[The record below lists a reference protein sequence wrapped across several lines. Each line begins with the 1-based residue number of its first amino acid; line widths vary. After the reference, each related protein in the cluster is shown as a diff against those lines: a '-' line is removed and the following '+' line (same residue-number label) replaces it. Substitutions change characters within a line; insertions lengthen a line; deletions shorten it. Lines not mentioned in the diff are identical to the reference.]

1 MLLKNLCHQRII
13 QQKMV
18 PFRPFYVIFVLNP
31 VYHFSLLLVNMADIK
46 PIGKALFLREE
57 ELRRGIEMMF
67 FSYRD
72 FTSEADTILAEQD
85 MGRAHHRA
93 IYFIGRH
100 PGITVSDL
108 LGILNI
114 TKQSLS
120 RVLSGLMR
128 DSFVLQKTGTDDRRQ
143 RLLYLTET
151 GVELEARL
159 TALQGRRFAA
169 AYREAGAEA
178 VDGFKRVLRGLMD
191 QDTLDQMKQQVPPAA
206 DA

>member
-1 MLLKNLCHQRII
+1 
-13 QQKMV
+13 MV
-18 PFRPFYVIFVLNP
+18 PYRPFYGTFTECGL
-31 VYHFSLLLVNMADIK
+31 YHFTSLLVKMADIK

-120 RVLSGLMR
+120 RVLSGLMTNG
-128 DSFVLQKTGTDDRRQ
+128 FVRQKTGVTDRRQ

-151 GVELEARL
+151 GLELEARL
-159 TALQGRRFAA
+159 TALQRRRFAA

-178 VDGFKRVLRGLMD
+178 VDGFQQVLRGLMD
-191 QDTLDQMKQQVPPAA
+191 QDTLQQLKLQVPPVA
-206 DA
+206 DT

>member
-1 MLLKNLCHQRII
+1 
-13 QQKMV
+13 MV
-18 PFRPFYVIFVLNP
+18 PFRPFYVMLSSDHL
-31 VYHFSLLLVNMADIK
+31 YHFSLLMVNMTDIK

-72 FTSEADTILAEQD
+72 FTGEADTILAEQD

-120 RVLSGLMR
+120 RVLSMLMK
-128 DSFVLQKTGTDDRRQ
+128 DGFVLQKTGATDRRQ

-159 TALQGRRFAA
+159 TALQGRRFAT

-178 VDGFKRVLRGLMD
+178 VEGFQQVLRGLMD
-191 QDTLDQMKQQVPPAA
+191 QDTLDQIKQQVPPAA

>member
-1 MLLKNLCHQRII
+1 
-13 QQKMV
+13 MV
-18 PFRPFYVIFVLNP
+18 PLRPFYVMFPFQFL
-31 VYHFSLLLVNMADIK
+31 YHFSLLLVNMADIK

-120 RVLSGLMR
+120 RVLSGLMK
-128 DSFVLQKTGTDDRRQ
+128 DGFVLQKTGATDRRQ

-151 GVELEARL
+151 GVELESRL

-178 VDGFKRVLRGLMD
+178 VDGFQRVLRGLMD

>member
-1 MLLKNLCHQRII
+1 
-13 QQKMV
+13 
-18 PFRPFYVIFVLNP
+18 
-31 VYHFSLLLVNMADIK
+31 MADIK

-72 FTSEADTILAEQD
+72 FTSEADAILAEQD

-120 RVLSGLMR
+120 RVLSGLMKNG
-128 DSFVLQKTGTDDRRQ
+128 FVRQKIGVTDRRQ
-143 RLLYLTET
+143 RLLYLTES

-159 TALQGRRFAA
+159 TTLQGRRFAA

-178 VDGFKRVLRGLMD
+178 VDGFQQVLRGLMD
-191 QDTLDQMKQQVPPAA
+191 QDTLDQMKPQVPTVA
-206 DA
+206 DT

>member
-1 MLLKNLCHQRII
+1 
-13 QQKMV
+13 
-18 PFRPFYVIFVLNP
+18 
-31 VYHFSLLLVNMADIK
+31 
-46 PIGKALFLREE
+46 
-57 ELRRGIEMMF
+57 MF

-72 FTSEADTILAEQD
+72 FTNEADTILAEKD

-114 TKQSLS
+114 PNKVFACSL
-120 RVLSGLMR
+120 RLMKNE
-128 DSFVLQKTGTDDRRQ
+128 FVLQKQALLTAASVYCIYRNRR
-143 RLLYLTET
+143 RART
-151 GVELEARL
+151 RL
-159 TALQGRRFAA
+159 TALQARRFAA

-178 VDGFKRVLRGLMD
+178 VDGFQRVLQGLMD
-191 QDTLDQMKQQVPPAA
+191 QDTLDQMKQQAPQAA

>member
-1 MLLKNLCHQRII
+1 
-13 QQKMV
+13 MV
-18 PFRPFYVIFVLNP
+18 PFRPFYIIILLKFL
-31 VYHFSLLLVNMADIK
+31 YHFSLLLVNMADIK

-108 LGILNI
+108 LSILNI

-120 RVLSGLMR
+120 RVLSRLMK
-128 DSFVLQKTGTDDRRQ
+128 DEFVEQKTGATDRRQ
-143 RLLYLTET
+143 RLLYLTKI

-178 VDGFKRVLRGLMD
+178 VDGFQRVLQGLMD
-191 QDTLDQMKQQVPPAA
+191 QDTLDQIKQQLPTAP

>member
-1 MLLKNLCHQRII
+1 
-13 QQKMV
+13 MV
-18 PFRPFYVIFVLNP
+18 PFRPFYVIVVVRFL
-31 VYHFSLLLVNMADIK
+31 YHLALLLVNMADIK

-72 FTSEADTILAEQD
+72 FTNEADTILAEKD

-120 RVLSGLMR
+120 RVLSRLMK
-128 DSFVLQKTGTDDRRQ
+128 DGFVLQKTGATDRRQ

-151 GVELEARL
+151 GVELETRL
-159 TALQGRRFAA
+159 TALQARRFAA

-178 VDGFKRVLRGLMD
+178 VDGFQRVLRGLMD
-191 QDTLDQMKQQVPPAA
+191 QDTLEQMKQQVPTVA

>member
-1 MLLKNLCHQRII
+1 
-13 QQKMV
+13 MV
-18 PFRPFYVIFVLNP
+18 PFRPFYGNLIFKFL
-31 VYHFSLLLVNMADIK
+31 YHHITLLVNMADIK

-72 FTSEADTILAEQD
+72 FTGEADAILAEQD

-108 LGILNI
+108 LVILNI

-120 RVLSGLMR
+120 RVLSGLMKNG
-128 DSFVLQKTGTDDRRQ
+128 FVSQKIGVTDRRQ
-143 RLLYLTET
+143 RLLYLTES
-151 GVELEARL
+151 GVELETRL
-159 TALQGRRFAA
+159 TTLQGRRFAA

-178 VDGFKRVLRGLMD
+178 VDGFQQVLRGLMD

>member
-1 MLLKNLCHQRII
+1 
-13 QQKMV
+13 MV
-18 PFRPFYVIFVLNP
+18 PFRPFYVIFIIKFLYHLVSVL
-31 VYHFSLLLVNMADIK
+31 VKMADIK

-72 FTSEADTILAEQD
+72 FTSEADAILAEQD

-120 RVLSGLMR
+120 RVLSGLMKNG
-128 DSFVLQKTGTDDRRQ
+128 FVSQKIGVTDRRQ
-143 RLLYLTET
+143 RLLYLTES
-151 GVELEARL
+151 GLELEARL
-159 TALQGRRFAA
+159 TTLQGRRFAA

-178 VDGFKRVLRGLMD
+178 VDGFQQVLRGLMD
-191 QDTLDQMKQQVPPAA
+191 QDTLDQMKPQVPPVA
-206 DA
+206 DT

>member
-1 MLLKNLCHQRII
+1 
-13 QQKMV
+13 MV
-18 PFRPFYVIFVLNP
+18 PFRPFYGILTLKFL
-31 VYHFSLLLVNMADIK
+31 YHLISLLVNMADIK

-57 ELRRGIEMMF
+57 ELRRGIELMF

-72 FTSEADTILAEQD
+72 FTGEADAILAEQD

-120 RVLSGLMR
+120 RVLSGLMKNG
-128 DSFVLQKTGTDDRRQ
+128 FVSQKIGVTDRRQ
-143 RLLYLTET
+143 RLLYLTES
-151 GVELEARL
+151 GVELETRL
-159 TALQGRRFAA
+159 TTLQGRRFAA

-178 VDGFKRVLRGLMD
+178 VDGFQQVLRGLMD
-191 QDTLDQMKQQVPPAA
+191 QDTLGQMKPQVPPVA
-206 DA
+206 DT

>member
-1 MLLKNLCHQRII
+1 
-13 QQKMV
+13 MV
-18 PFRPFYVIFVLNP
+18 PFRPFYVIILGRF
-31 VYHFSLLLVNMADIK
+31 VYHLALLLVNMADIK

-67 FSYRD
+67 FAYRD
-72 FTSEADTILAEQD
+72 FTGEADSILTEQD
-85 MGRAHHRA
+85 MGRAHHRT
-93 IYFIGRH
+93 IYFVGRH

-120 RVLSGLMR
+120 RVLSGLMK
-128 DSFVLQKTGTDDRRQ
+128 DGFVLQKPGASDRRQ

-151 GVELEARL
+151 GMELEARL

-178 VDGFKRVLRGLMD
+178 VDGFQRVLRGLME
-191 QDTLDQMKQQVPPAA
+191 QDTLEQMKQRIPTVS

>member
-1 MLLKNLCHQRII
+1 
-13 QQKMV
+13 MV
-18 PFRPFYVIFVLNP
+18 PYRPFYGTFTECAL
-31 VYHFSLLLVNMADIK
+31 YHFISLLVKMADIK

-57 ELRRGIEMMF
+57 ELRRGIELMF

-72 FTSEADTILAEQD
+72 FTGEADAILAEQD

-120 RVLSGLMR
+120 RVLSGLMKNG
-128 DSFVLQKTGTDDRRQ
+128 FVSQKIGVTDRRQ

-159 TALQGRRFAA
+159 TTLQGRRFAA

-178 VDGFKRVLRGLMD
+178 VDGFQQVLRGLMD
-191 QDTLDQMKQQVPPAA
+191 QDTLDQMKPQVPPVA
-206 DA
+206 DT